1 MSDFNISAEAK
12 EQILAQRIEQLNL
25 EGYQHELL
33 LKQFEAVGA
42 TDSAEAQTSRDAIDT
57 IKTALTVLAEE
68 RENN

>member
-1 MSDFNISAEAK
+1 MSEFNIPAEAK

-42 TDSAEAQTSRDAIDT
+42 TDSTEAQTSRDAIEV
-57 IKTALTVLAEE
+57 IKKALDVLTAELEII
-68 RENN
+68 